1 MISRYFMDLSITRK
15 LVAIINIATII
26 AVLFASILF
35 GASEAFNYRRNTV
48 EQIATLADVIGTN
61 STAAITFEDP
71 ELADQVLASLRANDA
86 IIHAHIYDSAG
97 ELFSTYH
104 RVSHADLRNHETK
117 PGIDELVAAVVAS
130 GIPVEKFDGLSHLD
144 AVRPIFFDTELIG
157 YLHLRASLG
166 EFVATLER
174 IALVAAGV
182 LMLGALVAYFLS
194 F

>member
-71 ELADQVLASLRANDA
+71 ALADQVLASLKADDA
-86 IIHAHIYDSAG
+86 IMQAHIYDSSGAP
-97 ELFSTYH
+97 FSAYH
-104 RVSHADLRNHETK
+104 RGSDVGLRNHETK
-117 PGIDELVAAVVAS
+117 PAVDELVAAVIAT

-157 YLHLRASLG
+157 YLHLQRCHKLT
-166 EFVATLER
+166 E
-174 IALVAAGV
+174 
-182 LMLGALVAYFLS
+182 
-194 F
+194 